1 MLIEMH
7 EQSSFDH
14 LSNRMAYPSVLC
26 QWFKM
31 IQMDLFESTK
41 VYIYYQIYLFVSK
54 KKTKSEIIFD
64 ENDKWENKK
73 LELIVIC
80 TEIKDI

>member
-1 MLIEMH
+1 
-7 EQSSFDH
+7 
-14 LSNRMAYPSVLC
+14 
-26 QWFKM
+26 M

-64 ENDKWENKK
+64 ENDK
-73 LELIVIC
+73 
-80 TEIKDI
+80 